1 MIKALFWAMKQH
13 TDTISPQEKLVLI
26 GLADMSDDEQCVNIS
41 MIKLSKF
48 SGFDTEAISECLFN
62 LESKGFIKNLDGDLE
77 HMTYYKL
84 LITL

>member
-13 TDTISPQEKLVLI
+13 ADTISSNEKLLLI

-48 SGFDTEAISECLFN
+48 TGFDSDVISECLYN

-84 LITL
+84 LVTM

>member
-13 TDTISPQEKLVLI
+13 TDTISSCEKLVLI
-26 GLADMSDDEQCVNIS
+26 GLADMSDDEHCVNIS

-48 SGFDTEAISECLFN
+48 TGFDAETISECLFN